1 VPGSPRRT
9 PAAQRNPSGER
20 ITAWMVITLLFFSG
34 GLALF
39 DLYLLLSG
47 FR

>member
-1 VPGSPRRT
+1 MRLTG
-9 PAAQRNPSGER
+9 R
-20 ITAWMVITLLFFSG
+20 IVMILVLASG

-47 FR
+47 LG